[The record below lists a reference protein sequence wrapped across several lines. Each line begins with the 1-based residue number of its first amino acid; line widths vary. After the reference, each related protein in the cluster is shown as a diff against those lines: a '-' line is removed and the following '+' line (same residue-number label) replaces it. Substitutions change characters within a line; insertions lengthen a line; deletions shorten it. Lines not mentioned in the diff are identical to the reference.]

1 MANKPMPKI
10 VGNEE
15 DFREGFQS
23 FIDLHGSTYKHVG
36 AFCIKPPEK
45 PEFNL
50 ELGRSQ
56 IHYPIRTWTQQ
67 CRKQLFADAYQID
80 AKSKRQDSMELCTW
94 IEKEAKFQYFSKDM
108 TISELNEI
116 LWQKLLP
123 SKSFNPNYATG
134 IEGSFLPSKFFPV
147 IILHV

>member
-1 MANKPMPKI
+1 MLHDLFFIFQVIMANKPMPKI

-80 AKSKRQDSMELCTW
+80 AKSKRQDSMELCHTR
-94 IEKEAKFQYFSKDM
+94 A
-108 TISELNEI
+108 
-116 LWQKLLP
+116 QKLLP
-123 SKSFNPNYATG
+123 KCVTREEQRTKQG
-134 IEGSFLPSKFFPV
+134 IFWGFIVNFYSCIV
-147 IILHV
+147 